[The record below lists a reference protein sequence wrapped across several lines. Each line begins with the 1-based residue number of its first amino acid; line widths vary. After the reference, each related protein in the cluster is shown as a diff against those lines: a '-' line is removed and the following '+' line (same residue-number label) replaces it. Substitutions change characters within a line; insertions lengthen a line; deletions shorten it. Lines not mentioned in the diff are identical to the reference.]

1 MEVNPRV
8 DELAAIV
15 GNWFAA
21 SGQWI
26 WDGVIAKSGVLAPES
41 SGDQIDL
48 CYLNTVFELYSGYHL
63 GQVIEAA

>member
-1 MEVNPRV
+1 MMVSYQITKLLTLLV
-8 DELAAIV
+8 FIL
-15 GNWFAA
+15 
-21 SGQWI
+21 
-26 WDGVIAKSGVLAPES
+26 GVIAKSGVLAPES